1 MSTLTIPGSLPS
13 PADDCE
19 QLHKAFQGSSSSL
32 FPFLRRPSTHA
43 RQRSLGFRFRSH
55 RSDPSPGPGWGTN
68 EGLIISVL
76 AHRPAAHRREI
87 RRAYAEIYGEDLLKS
102 LDKELTRDFEVA
114 TTYLSQR
121 AVLLWVMD
129 AAERDAVLA
138 NEVVRK
144 WSPGNRVLIEIAV
157 ARTADQ
163 LFAAKRAYQA
173 RFKRSLEED
182 VAAHTNGDFRKSE
195 AKMLHEKIK
204 GKDYSDE
211 EVIRIL
217 TTRSK
222 AQLLATFNDYKNQFG
237 NPINKDLKSDPK
249 NEFLSVLRAIIRC
262 ITCPERYLEKVIRL
276 AINKMG
282 TDEGALTRVITT
294 RAEVDMKQIKELY
307 YKRNNVTLYRSV
319 KKDTTGDYEDFLLAL
334 IGHDD

>member
-1 MSTLTIPGSLPS
+1 MSTLTFPGSLPS

-19 QLHKAFQGSSSSL
+19 QLHKAFQ
-32 FPFLRRPSTHA
+32 
-43 RQRSLGFRFRSH
+43 
-55 RSDPSPGPGWGTN
+55 GWGTN

-87 RRAYAEIYGEDLLKS
+87 RRAYAEIYGEDLLKA
-102 LDKELTRDFEVA
+102 LDKELTRDFE
-114 TTYLSQR
+114 R
-121 AVLLWVMD
+121 AVLLWVLD

-157 ARTADQ
+157 ARTADE

-182 VAAHTNGDFRKSE
+182 VAAHTNGDFRKLLVPLVSSYRYEGSEVNASLAKSE

-204 GKDYSDE
+204 GKDYNHE

-282 TDEGALTRVITT
+282 TDEGSLTRVITT

-307 YKRNNVTLYRSV
+307 HKRNSVTLYRAV

-334 IGHDD
+334 IGHDDA